1 MRMNRTLF
9 FKLFFILSISL
20 QAQTTIISGKIV
32 VDSADEII
40 NLDGFVIENL
50 TSNART
56 KANENGLFSINVRA
70 NDELIFK
77 QIGLIERQL
86 KISET
91 MIKKGFIMVHVNVEV
106 IELAETK
113 VKPIKKYWKDNVS
126 KEETQSEKINKSLGI
141 NKEFKFDMVKS
152 FYAAQYLK
160 GLGASFRYEN
170 VLALMDMFTS
180 HAKAHKDLR
189 AKIPKTKYENI
200 EFLKEF
206 FTEYYF
212 TNDLKIPKGNVL
224 EFINYCYSNSNM
236 EKFLKSNQFDEIV
249 MIFEEK
255 APVYLIKINP
265 KPTLNE

>member
-77 QIGLIERQL
+77 QIGLIERQH
-86 KISET
+86 KISEN

-113 VKPIKKYWKDNVS
+113 VKPIKKY
-126 KEETQSEKINKSLGI
+126 
-141 NKEFKFDMVKS
+141 
-152 FYAAQYLK
+152 
-160 GLGASFRYEN
+160 
-170 VLALMDMFTS
+170 
-180 HAKAHKDLR
+180 
-189 AKIPKTKYENI
+189 
-200 EFLKEF
+200 
-206 FTEYYF
+206 
-212 TNDLKIPKGNVL
+212 
-224 EFINYCYSNSNM
+224 
-236 EKFLKSNQFDEIV
+236 
-249 MIFEEK
+249 
-255 APVYLIKINP
+255 
-265 KPTLNE
+265 